1 MTMAENHCARNNF
14 IMLAEIYIEALL
26 IDEVLADQVWELW
39 NAGVITND
47 LAAWGWGILA
57 ASMGDS

>member
-39 NAGVITND
+39 HVGMIPD
-47 LAAWGWGILA
+47 ELAAWA
-57 ASMGDS
+57 